1 MAIDLI
7 LKSLYAWTPFLAG
20 GFIWN
25 VVISLVAMGVG
36 TGCGY
41 LLACSRL
48 SSHKVLSKTGHAMTE
63 LMRNAPTFVFQFY
76 LVFMLPSELPL
87 PFTALHIPLPSWL
100 KASLALA
107 LAVAGFVSDNLL
119 RTLRAW
125 QEGSR
130 RDALLFMLNWSN
142 YFVIIVMA
150 SSTASVI
157 GVPELVSR
165 CNTVINATGKTDIM
179 LWVYLYAMTW
189 FFLFCFIATT
199 LIRKLSDRLDRRFH
213 IPAAEVEVAAT
224 DNAAV

>member
-1 MAIDLI
+1 MSADFI
-7 LKSLYAWTPFLAG
+7 LKSLYSWTPFLAA
-20 GFIWN
+20 GFVWN
-25 VVISLVAMGVG
+25 VVISVVAMGIG

-48 SSHKVLSKTGHAMTE
+48 SPRNAMSKAGHTVTE

-76 LVFMLPSELPL
+76 LVFMLPSELSV
-87 PFTALHIPLPSWL
+87 PFTALHIPLPAWL

-125 QEGSR
+125 REGNR
-130 RDALLFMLNWSN
+130 RDAVLFMLNWSN
-142 YFVIIVMA
+142 YFVLIVMA

-165 CNTVINATGKTDIM
+165 CNTVVNATGRTDMM
-179 LWVYLYAMTW
+179 LWVYLYAMAW
-189 FFLFCFIATT
+189 FFLFCYTATT

-213 IPAAEVEVAAT
+213 IPVAEAEAAAAESIEA
-224 DNAAV
+224 